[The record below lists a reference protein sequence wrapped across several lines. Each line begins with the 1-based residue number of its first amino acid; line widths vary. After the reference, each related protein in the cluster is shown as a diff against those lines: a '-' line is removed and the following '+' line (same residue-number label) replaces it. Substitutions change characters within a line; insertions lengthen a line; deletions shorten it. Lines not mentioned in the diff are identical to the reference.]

1 MVKGRLPPRGTPEFD
16 AEVEFFLNSRRDTRR
31 QRAISLGYANA
42 DSYTVAMERRGIYL
56 SRAVPKSVSKRY
68 DEPPVIR
75 ESCLI
80 IFDTQ
85 IPYQDAEFLNNL
97 LELAS
102 AWGIKQGISGGDLL
116 NMAAF
121 SLFKERPEDK
131 IWRKERDVAI
141 EVLKALH
148 CHIPKWLCIMGNHE
162 AFLIKTLAE
171 QIGYDDILALLGKP
185 EGFIATDY
193 YYCLVKLGGSLWRI
207 THPRNIS
214 VIHGRVPQRLCEKF
228 HANIA
233 SGHGHLAG
241 MTPDYSG
248 KHVAVDVGITCDPLR
263 LDYYGLRDST
273 RPTMC
278 QGALILK
285 ESKGKCYPYH
295 LMPRTTDWES
305 LKKLYAVQGNE
316 Q

>member
-1 MVKGRLPPRGTPEFD
+1 MTKSFLPPKGTPEFD
-16 AEVEFFLNSRRDTRR
+16 AEVAFYLSSDRAMKQ
-31 QRAISLGYANA
+31 QRAISLGFANV
-42 DSYTVAMERRGIYL
+42 DSYGVAMERRGVYL
-56 SRAVPKSVSKRY
+56 SAAVPKSMSRRY
-68 DEPPVIR
+68 DKPPIIK

-85 IPYQDAEFLNNL
+85 IPYQDASFLNNL

-121 SLFKERPEDK
+121 SMFKERPEDK

-141 EVLKALH
+141 EVLRALH
-148 CHIPKWLCIMGNHE
+148 SHIPKWLLVMGNHE

-171 QIGYDDILALLGKP
+171 QIGHDDILALLGKP
-185 EGFIATDY
+185 EGFVATDY
-193 YYCLVKLGGSLWRI
+193 YYCLVKLGDSVWRI

-214 VIHGRVPQRLCEKF
+214 VIHGRIPQRLADKYEQ
-228 HANIA
+228 NIA

-241 MTPDYSG
+241 FSPSFSS
-248 KHVAVDVGITCDPLR
+248 KWLCCDVGITCDPLR
-263 LDYYGLRDST
+263 LDYAALRDST

-278 QGALILK
+278 RGGLILK
-285 ESKGKCYPYH
+285 ESEGRCYPYH
-295 LMPRTTDWES
+295 LMPNTSDWEA
-305 LKKLYAVQGNE
+305 LKKLYSTG
-316 Q
+316 